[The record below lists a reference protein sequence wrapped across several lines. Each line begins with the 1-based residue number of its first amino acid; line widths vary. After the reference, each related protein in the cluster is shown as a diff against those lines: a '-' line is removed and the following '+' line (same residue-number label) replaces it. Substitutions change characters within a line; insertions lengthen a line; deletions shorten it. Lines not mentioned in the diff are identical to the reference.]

1 MMMSFVTIAA
11 MMMNLVAA
19 SAPPPPSP
27 AVIVLEKEYS
37 TLLNLTCGRVVS
49 RVPIFPSADEA
60 NFMQEYVKFNGTGN
74 EEPLIVLAKQLL
86 SDPGVQDFLTLADSF
101 EPAGG
106 LDADMVLCAV
116 LFDAT
121 PLGLAEFAVNG
132 AVEKNL
138 ISSLLNNTFLMRDM
152 LVAGG
157 PIENQYGPAMAIYS
171 AINAA
176 STKLAQCQPS
186 PSGTPWDS
194 RDQSTI
200 LCRLAL
206 GTSLALAVPVPIYQ
220 MPSNITVDP
229 VARYLHYETAYL
241 AGDLDPAF
249 EVLSAF
255 ECSLTSDSNAQDED
269 HIWLRTTMGNYRPDY
284 IARDYSWRYTQAVH
298 QEVPYGDP
306 ICSQFMEGV
315 CNGHYSQIP
324 VAGGVCGPRAFFS
337 RFARKSFGMPTW
349 GMTEQGHAAM
359 SSWSPIG
366 GWSIQLGSN
375 WPYGWWGSQSGD
387 DFILEVQSRETR
399 ANFQVVLRGGWSG
412 KARGEVPV
420 STDWVPSNPKVYGQ
434 GGVWSALMLYAKKI
448 FVNATMPLPPRFIG
462 PSIVPTKVAALI
474 AAWPIQWPT
483 PNVTTDVNGTINIPG
498 AAYNFVN
505 KSADMSYMK
514 SFDLLGEQLV
524 IIEGNYLDPSATAF
538 TYEIT
543 VPEASTRYL
552 TANFSTWH
560 MNTDLVL
567 RVNNISDDNLLTVP
581 LYYTFGYWNQTQS
594 IEIDLIAGKNA
605 LSFMRTTMAPIAVK
619 EFFIYLS
626 KPDIPAPPANYTPTP
641 PAPRPDRFIE
651 VPADTTCAKQGIT
664 DVPANFCENACESLA
679 FKYDGGKS
687 EVNMTGCFVMTSGQS
702 TGLCIFN
709 TNSAASVCPQQPC
722 TVDGSIVQQ
731 LCIRQ

>member
-1 MMMSFVTIAA
+1 MGTLTIAA
-11 MMMNLVAA
+11 LIVSLVAA
-19 SAPPPPSP
+19 APPPPSP

-37 TLLNLTCGRVVS
+37 ALLNLTCARVVTS
-49 RVPIFPSADEA
+49 APTFPSADQA
-60 NFMQEYVKFNGTGN
+60 NFMQEYARYNGSGS
-74 EEPLIVLAKQLL
+74 EDAVIVLAKQLL
-86 SDPGVQDFLTLADSF
+86 SDPGVQSFLTLADSF
-101 EPAGG
+101 TPAGG

-132 AVEKNL
+132 PVQKNL
-138 ISSLLNNTFLMRDM
+138 ISSLLNDTYLMRDM
-152 LVAGG
+152 LLAGG
-157 PIENQYGPAMAIYS
+157 PIESQYGPAMTIYS

-176 STKLAQCQPS
+176 STQLAQCQPS
-186 PSGTPWDS
+186 LSPWDD
-194 RDQSTI
+194 RTQSTI

-206 GTSLALAVPVPIYQ
+206 GTALALAVPVSIYN
-220 MPSNITVDP
+220 MPSNVTVDP

-269 HIWLRTTMGNYRPDY
+269 HIWLRTTMANYRPDY
-284 IARDYSWRYTQAVH
+284 IAREYTWRYTQAVH

-306 ICSQFMEGV
+306 ICSQFMDGV

-349 GMTEQGHAAM
+349 GMTESGHAAM

-375 WPYGWWGSQSGD
+375 WPFGWWGPQSGD
-387 DFILEVQSRETR
+387 DFILEVQSRENR
-399 ANFQVVLRGGWSG
+399 SNFQSVLRGGWVA
-412 KARGEVPV
+412 KARGESPV
-420 STDWVPSNPKVYGQ
+420 SIDWVPSNPKSYGQ
-434 GGVWSALMLYAKKI
+434 GGVWGALMLYAKKI
-448 FVNATMPLPPRFIG
+448 FVNATLPLPPRVIG
-462 PSIVPTKVAALI
+462 PSVVPTKVAALL
-474 AAWPIQWPT
+474 AAWPIQWPK
-483 PNVTTDVNGTINIPG
+483 PNITTDVNGTINIPG
-498 AAYNFVN
+498 AAFNYVN
-505 KSADMSYMK
+505 RSADMSYMK
-514 SFDLLGEQLV
+514 SYDLLSEQLV
-524 IIEGNYLDPSATAF
+524 IVAGNYLDLEATTF

-543 VPEASTRYL
+543 VPEPSTRYL

-560 MNTDLVL
+560 MNTDLLL

-581 LYYTFGYWNQTQS
+581 IYYTFGYWNQSQS
-594 IEIDLIAGKNA
+594 VEVDLVAGKNA
-605 LSFMRTTMAPIAVK
+605 LSFMRSTGSPIAVK
-619 EFFIYLS
+619 EFFIYLT

-664 DVPANFCENACESLA
+664 DVPATFCADACESLA
-679 FKYDGGKS
+679 FKYDGGKP
-687 EVNMTGCFVMTSGQS
+687 EVNMTGCFVMTSGKEI
-702 TGLCIFN
+702 GMCIFN
-709 TNSAASVCPQQPC
+709 TNATASVCPQQPC
-722 TVDGSIVQQ
+722 TIGDSIVQQ